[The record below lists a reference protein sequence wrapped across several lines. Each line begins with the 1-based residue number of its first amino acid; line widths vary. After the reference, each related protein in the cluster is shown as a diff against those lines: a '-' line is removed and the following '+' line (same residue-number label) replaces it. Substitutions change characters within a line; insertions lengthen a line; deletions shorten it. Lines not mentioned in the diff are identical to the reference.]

1 MKSLKKQLLFIH
13 AGGLGD
19 IILLSPVLKILHQ
32 ELGLTH
38 NINLLTE
45 KRAFAGSQELF
56 EKADYV
62 QEVKYFDFKN
72 KFAIFQIFNLL
83 KIIKNHDIVIS
94 SGSSPLISILL
105 FLSGVK
111 RRIGFKSKTSFLLT
125 ESIKLNKNQFTTCML
140 ADLIKPLINKNLSS
154 IDLKPKFT
162 ELLNK
167 EFEAL
172 DSTISLDRK
181 YFLIHPGV
189 SALSLQKNI
198 FKSPEPD
205 FWTDFIFEFSQIPA
219 LQKYKL
225 VFIGGS
231 DDQKALDEIWANLK
245 TKPENLINLSHQKT
259 DLKQLAH
266 LIKNSEVFICA
277 DSAPMHL
284 SLSINA
290 NTLAL
295 FGPTDSAKLISEE
308 QVKYKI
314 IKVDNL
320 LCQPCLWDK
329 RSQSCA
335 LPLCIKLLS
344 PKPIIQ
350 ILQNYDQTGNLH

>member
-1 MKSLKKQLLFIH
+1 MKSLKQKLLFIH
-13 AGGLGD
+13 SGGLGD

-32 ELGLTH
+32 ELGQTH
-38 NINLLTE
+38 DINLLTE
-45 KRAFAGSQELF
+45 KRAYAGSQEIF
-56 EKADYV
+56 AKADYV

-105 FLSGVK
+105 FLSEAR
-111 RRIGFKSKTSFLLT
+111 RRIGFESKTSFLLT
-125 ESIKLNKNQFTTCML
+125 DKVKLNKNQFTTFML
-140 ADLIKPLINKNLSS
+140 ADLIKPLVDNNLNSL
-154 IDLKPKFT
+154 DLKPDFT
-162 ELLNK
+162 ELLNS
-167 EFEAL
+167 EFDDIIPNFSSEQ
-172 DSTISLDRK
+172 K

-198 FKSPEPD
+198 IKSPEPA
-205 FWTDFIFEFSQIPA
+205 FWKDFIFEFSQSPA

-225 VFIGGS
+225 VFIGGL
-231 DDQKALDEIWANLK
+231 DDQAALNEIL
-245 TKPENLINLSHQKT
+245 TDLEIKPDNLINLSDQQFN
-259 DLKQLAH
+259 LKQLAH
-266 LIKNSEVFICA
+266 LINKSEVFICA

-284 SLSINA
+284 SLAINA
-290 NTLAL
+290 NTLIL
-295 FGPTDSAKLISEE
+295 FGPTDSAKLIWLE

-314 IKVDNL
+314 VKVNNL

-344 PKPIIQ
+344 PKSIIQ
-350 ILQNYDQTGNLH
+350 ILQNYDQAGNLH